1 MKKKLIEFNKIKN
14 GIYYDINSCD
24 WNDIIDKSKNSVLYG
39 ELGYNHIH
47 NSGYINLNNVS
58 HIVKNI
64 QLYQD
69 GIVGDIQILDTQ
81 NGKILKE
88 LVNNGFKINYS
99 ARYNGNVDSN
109 GKIIDA
115 KILSFDA
122 MQVPYDILE
131 IRNQKIKKIKKLIN
145 EKRFN

>member
-24 WNDIIDKSKNSVLYG
+24 WNDIINKSKNGLLLG
-39 ELGYNHIH
+39 ELGHQQ
-47 NSGYINLNNVS
+47 NNQVMLTNIS

-81 NGKILKE
+81 NGKILKK

-99 ARYNGNVDSN
+99 VRYNGNVDSN

>member
-24 WNDIIDKSKNSVLYG
+24 WNDIINKSKNGLLLG
-39 ELGYNHIH
+39 ELGHQQ
-47 NSGYINLNNVS
+47 NNQVMLTNIS

-99 ARYNGNVDSN
+99 VRYNGNVDSN

>member
-14 GIYYDINSCD
+14 GIYYDVMLTNI
-24 WNDIIDKSKNSVLYG
+24 
-39 ELGYNHIH
+39 
-47 NSGYINLNNVS
+47 S

>member
-24 WNDIIDKSKNSVLYG
+24 WNDIINKSKNGLLLG

-99 ARYNGNVDSN
+99 ARYNCNVDSN